1 MESSNP
7 TCAVLADRHT
17 ALADGIRG
25 LLESAFATVY
35 LVADARSLREGA
47 QRLTPGLIVLDL
59 SLAGSG
65 FERLL
70 RKLAKRSPDSRIIV
84 LSLHDEIVVAQKA
97 LATGAHGVVLK
108 RCVGRD
114 LMLAIDAVRRGE
126 NYVSP
131 DFGPDTAHLPAYPGP
146 LELP

>member
-17 ALADGIRG
+17 VLAEGIRG
-25 LLESAFATVY
+25 LLESVFATVY

-47 QRLTPGLIVLDL
+47 KRLAPGLIVLDL
-59 SLAGSG
+59 SLAGHG
-65 FERLL
+65 FQTLL
-70 RKLAKRSPDSRIIV
+70 RKLARRSPDSRIIV
-84 LSLHDEIVVAQKA
+84 LSVHDEIVVAQRV

-114 LMLAIDAVRRGE
+114 LMLAIDTVQRGE
-126 NYVSP
+126 YYVSP
-131 DFGPDTAHLPAYPGP
+131 DFGPDTACPLVYPEP
-146 LELP
+146 LEFP